1 MLITVVN
8 SYGGKC

>member
-8 SYGGKC
+8 SYGRKC